1 MTSPGKQETLAVD
14 SWQAFVEAKRL
25 ADLSGA
31 RADIEHAARAWANWL
46 TDFIPAP
53 RRRLAIPSPRFQRGQ
68 R

>member
-31 RADIEHAARAWANWL
+31 HADIEDAARAWANWL
-46 TDFIPAP
+46 TDFIPSAAE
-53 RRRLAIPSPRFQRGQ
+53 RLAIPSPRFQRGQ